1 MMNMGEKLSEE
12 ECDFLV
18 DVSIRIRVAWV
29 HSRAPDELNYINWK
43 EADTDGD
50 GSINFEEFVSMMKSA
65 GHYSK
70 VDGSWQLSETKSTKW
85 LTGKTT
91 LEVALFSKYFLINK
105 FSFDSWRL

>member
-18 DVSIRIRVAWV
+18 DVSSRVQYIV
-29 HSRAPDELNYINWK
+29 FQVLNCLNFWK

-50 GSINFEEFVSMMKSA
+50 GSINFEEFVAMMKSA

-70 VDGSWQLSETKSTKW
+70 VDGSWQFETKS
-85 LTGKTT
+85 
-91 LEVALFSKYFLINK
+91 NK
-105 FSFDSWRL
+105 

>member
-1 MMNMGEKLSEE
+1 MSSASSVCGLLLAPCNPAEE

-18 DVSIRIRVAWV
+18 DVSTRVEYRV
-29 HSRAPDELNYINWK
+29 PVQLNCQLWK

-70 VDGSWQLSETKSTKW
+70 VDGSWQLSETKS
-85 LTGKTT
+85 
-91 LEVALFSKYFLINK
+91 NK
-105 FSFDSWRL
+105 

>member
-1 MMNMGEKLSEE
+1 MEE

-18 DVSIRIRVAWV
+18 DVSTRVEYRV
-29 HSRAPDELNYINWK
+29 PVQLNCQLWK

-70 VDGSWQLSETKSTKW
+70 VDGFS
-85 LTGKTT
+85 LTVSILNTPTRGIAELKN
-91 LEVALFSKYFLINK
+91 E
-105 FSFDSWRL
+105 RLVKK